1 MSIVKEENIEE
12 LKESGLS
19 FLNVQNLELD
29 NSKIDSGLKPLRH
42 LLPQKHNSVI
52 QKNSQILLQISSN
65 RTWKTIYNSYSLN
78 NETAI
83 SKIEIKTRSDQ
94 PSLDSMS
101 ERLYSSLKY
110 EVSQEIPFNYY
121 GSAVIM
127 CKIDVVNPF
136 ESDEVITKQGGN
148 DILKGNTELIPLTLN
163 SKKTLLSS
171 KTKIQFLSVSFH
183 HENKY
188 FSFKFSYY
196 HPENLN
202 NPILVQLSAPFQ
214 VFARR

>member
-1 MSIVKEENIEE
+1 M
-12 LKESGLS
+12 
-19 FLNVQNLELD
+19 
-29 NSKIDSGLKPLRH
+29 KPLRQ
-42 LLPQKHNSVI
+42 LLPQKQNAVNN
-52 QKNSQILLQISSN
+52 QKISQNLTQQFATN
-65 RTWKTIYNSYSLN
+65 RNWKTIYNSFSLE
-78 NETAI
+78 NESSI

-94 PSLDSMS
+94 PSIDSMS

-110 EVSQEIPFNYY
+110 EVTQEIPFNYY
-121 GSAVIM
+121 GPAVIM
-127 CKIDVVNPF
+127 CKIEVVNPF

-148 DILKGNTELIPLTLN
+148 EILKGNTELIPLTLN
-163 SKKTLLSS
+163 SKKSALYS

-202 NPILVQLSAPFQ
+202 NPYTCSTFCTISSICKKTKKKNIKKKEIERLKK
-214 VFARR
+214 